1 VVTSTP
7 DEPGSWSNA
16 ALHARMHDQRVVLL
30 TGELDDET
38 AGHLAA
44 ELMTLD
50 ATGDESVRMLVNSA
64 GGGLQAAFML
74 IDVIDLLG
82 VPVHATCIGR
92 AEGAPL
98 GVLAVATRR
107 AAAPH
112 ARFRWS
118 EPPSA
123 FAGRA
128 DDVASWAAQHASDV
142 ARFSE
147 RVADATRR
155 PAAWIADAMRD
166 GRFFDAREA
175 IRIGLIDEV
184 AQTGAASVEPIDRR
198 PIGFRSRRSSTHN
211 SS

>member
-1 VVTSTP
+1 MVTSTP
-7 DEPGSWSNA
+7 AEPGSWSNA
-16 ALHARMHDQRVVLL
+16 ALHARMHDQRVVLM

-50 ATGDESVRMLVNSA
+50 ATGDESIRMLVNSV
-64 GGGLQAAFML
+64 GGSLQAAFML

-92 AEGAPL
+92 AEGAAL

-118 EPPSA
+118 EPQSA

-128 DDVASWAAQHASDV
+128 DDVASWTAQHESDI

-147 RVADATRR
+147 RVADAIRR
-155 PAAWIADAMRD
+155 PAAWIVDAMRE
-166 GRFFDAREA
+166 GRFFDTSEA
-175 IRIGLIDEV
+175 LRIGLVDEV
-184 AQTGAASVEPIDRR
+184 AGAANHSTARIDRR
-198 PIGFRSRRSSTHN
+198 PIGFRSRRRLT
-211 SS
+211 